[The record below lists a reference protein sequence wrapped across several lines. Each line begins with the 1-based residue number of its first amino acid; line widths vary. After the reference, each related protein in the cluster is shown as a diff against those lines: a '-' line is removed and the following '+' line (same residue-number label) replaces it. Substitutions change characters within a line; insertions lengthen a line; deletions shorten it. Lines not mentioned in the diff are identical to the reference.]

1 MRVNGASARGLVVLV
16 FTAASLFLGY
26 FGLRAYAASPAGQ
39 VLMLGRSFLDIMF
52 ADVQLFVLQ
61 APLNGPG
68 PFTLSLQIARFLA
81 PATTILAAAE
91 ALRVLL
97 SAQVR
102 SWKAASASGHP
113 IVTGDGPAA
122 LELSRRLRAKR
133 SRRTRIR
140 RSPRPRAKRKVVLVC
155 ATEAAAA
162 QARRYRLL
170 DVPGDPTDAAT
181 LNAAGLRR
189 AAEVYACTEHS
200 ITNAATALRALEI
213 SQRRRRPLATYAQ
226 VRDAEI
232 CAALRARRIGTEG
245 DPRFRLDFFS
255 IEEVAAKVL
264 LDQHRLPDA
273 NGTAPR
279 VVIVGCGW
287 LGRAVLREIARRR
300 MPGGPLVTVLVQDDK
315 PQEARSFI
323 NRFPA
328 IRKNCVVE
336 VKDRT
341 APFALADDAPTLMLV
356 CLSDNDE
363 ALSAGL
369 AAAHSVADR
378 SDRVVI
384 CMGEPTPFDSVL
396 TGKKALLDDVE
407 GRLTV
412 FDVMEEACVPDLIRA
427 DLNDRLARAIHHGY
441 LEACAARG
449 DSPQD
454 NKSMRPWEELPE
466 YLQQSNFAQAAHIGA
481 MLSRIHCVITPESD
495 LPHDFAFTDEE
506 AELLAE
512 MEHERWVL
520 ERQAAGFGYG
530 PQRDERHHPDLVDWE
545 QLSERARDKDRDAIR
560 QFPAILEVAGFQV
573 LRLRP
578 ATP

>member
-1 MRVNGASARGLVVLV
+1 MRVNGALGRGLIGLGFVV
-16 FTAASLFLGY
+16 TSLILGY
-26 FGLRAYAASPAGQ
+26 FGLRAYAATPAGRG
-39 VLMLGRSFLDIMF
+39 LPLGRSFLDIMF
-52 ADVQLFVLQ
+52 ADMQLFVLQ

-68 PFTLSLQIARFLA
+68 PFTVSLQIARFLA
-81 PATTILAAAE
+81 PGITILAAVE
-91 ALRVLL
+91 TTRLLMSEQLRT
-97 SAQVR
+97 
-102 SWKAASASGHP
+102 WKAARASGHP

-122 LELSRRLRAKR
+122 LELSRRLRV
-133 SRRTRIR
+133 SH
-140 RSPRPRAKRKVVLVC
+140 RKVVLVC
-155 ATEAAAA
+155 TTEAAAA
-162 QARRYRLL
+162 QARLRGLL
-170 DVPGDPTDAAT
+170 IVPGDPTDTAT
-181 LNAAGLRR
+181 LRAAGLSN

-213 SQRRRRPLATYAQ
+213 SQQRRRPLTTYAQ

-232 CAALRARRIGTEG
+232 CAALRARRIGADG

-264 LDQHRLPDA
+264 LDQHPLPDED
-273 NGTAPR
+273 GTIAR
-279 VVIVGCGW
+279 VVIVGFGW

-300 MPGGPLVTVLVQDDK
+300 APGQPPVDVLVQDDN
-315 PQEARSFI
+315 PGAAAGFAE
-323 NRFPA
+323 RFA
-328 IRKNCVVE
+328 GVRQNCAVV
-336 VKDRT
+336 VQDRT
-341 APFALADDAPTLMLV
+341 TPIVLADNAPTLMLV

-412 FDVMEEACVPDLIRA
+412 FDVMEEACVPDLISA

-441 LEACAARG
+441 LEACTTRE
-449 DSPQD
+449 DSPED

-466 YLQQSNFAQAAHIGA
+466 YLQQSNFAQAAHIGTK
-481 MLSRIHCVITPESD
+481 LSRIHCVITPESD
-495 LPHDFAFTDEE
+495 LAHDFAFTDIEIQ
-506 AELLAE
+506 LLAE
-512 MEHERWVL
+512 VEHERWVL
-520 ERQAAGFGYG
+520 ERQAAGIKYG
-530 PQRDERHHPDLVDWE
+530 PARDARHHSDLVNWA
-545 QLSERARDKDRDAIR
+545 QLSERAREMDRAAVR
-560 QFPAILEVAGFQV
+560 QIPVILRQAGFQV

-578 ATP
+578 SAP